1 VTVTV
6 RPVRRGEAGLVLDLV
21 RGLAEYEKLAHEV
34 EASEG
39 ALAAALFAENPRV
52 FCDIAE
58 IGGEVEGEA
67 AGFALWFYSFSTFR
81 GRHGIYLED
90 LFVRPEHRGAGVG
103 KALLVNLAQRCVREG
118 LGRLEWAVLDWNAP
132 AIAFYRSMGAR
143 LLDDWTVCRLDGA
156 ALLALG
162 GKPTQ
167 IV

>member
-1 VTVTV
+1 MTVTV

-34 EASEG
+34 EATEEG
-39 ALAAALFAENPRV
+39 LAAALFAENPRV
-52 FCDIAE
+52 FCE
-58 IGGEVEGEA
+58 IGEVDGEA

-132 AIAFYRSMGAR
+132 AIAFYSSMGAR

>member
-21 RGLAEYEKLAHEV
+21 RGLADYEKLSHEV
-34 EASEG
+34 EASEEG
-39 ALAAALFAENPRV
+39 LAAALFAENPRV
-52 FCDIAE
+52 FCE
-58 IGGEVEGEA
+58 IGEVDGKA

-103 KALLVNLAQRCVREG
+103 KALLVHLAQRCVREG
-118 LGRLEWAVLDWNAP
+118 LGRLEWAVLDWNEP
-132 AIAFYRSMGAR
+132 AIAFYGSMGAR

-162 GKPTQ
+162 GERTQ

>member
-1 VTVTV
+1 VSVTV
-6 RPVRRGEAGLVLDLV
+6 RPVRCGEAGLVLDLV

-34 EASEG
+34 EASEE
-39 ALAAALFAENPRV
+39 ALAAALFAENPRA
-52 FCDIAE
+52 FCE
-58 IGGEVEGEA
+58 IGEVDGEA

-103 KALLVNLAQRCVREG
+103 KALLVNLAERCVKEG
-118 LGRLEWAVLDWNAP
+118 LGRLEWAVLDWNQP

>member
-1 VTVTV
+1 VSVTV
-6 RPVRRGEAGLVLDLV
+6 RPVRCGEAGLVLDLV

-34 EASEG
+34 EASEEG
-39 ALAAALFAENPRV
+39 LAAALFAENPRA
-52 FCDIAE
+52 FCE
-58 IGGEVEGEA
+58 IGEVDGEA

-103 KALLVNLAQRCVREG
+103 KALLVNLAERCVKEG

>member
-1 VTVTV
+1 VVAVTV

-21 RGLAEYEKLAHEV
+21 RGLAEYEKLSHEV
-34 EASEG
+34 EATED

-52 FCDIAE
+52 FCEIA
-58 IGGEVEGEA
+58 EVEGAA
-67 AGFALWFYSFSTFR
+67 AGFALWFYTFSTFR

-103 KALLVNLAQRCVREG
+103 KALLVNLAQRCVQEG

-162 GKPTQ
+162 AERTK

>member
-34 EASEG
+34 EASEEG
-39 ALAAALFAENPRV
+39 LAAALFAESPRV
-52 FCDIAE
+52 FCE
-58 IGGEVEGEA
+58 IGEVDGRA

-103 KALLVNLAQRCVREG
+103 KALLVHLVQDG
-118 LGRLEWAVLDWNAP
+118 SLVLDTEEEITAGVLVTHGGKVVQAATAKLLEPAP
-132 AIAFYRSMGAR
+132 AAGGAS
-143 LLDDWTVCRLDGA
+143 
-156 ALLALG
+156 
-162 GKPTQ
+162 
-167 IV
+167 

>member
-1 VTVTV
+1 VSVTV
-6 RPVRRGEAGLVLDLV
+6 RPVRCGEAGLVLDLV

-34 EASEG
+34 EASEEG
-39 ALAAALFAENPRV
+39 LAAALFAENPRA
-52 FCDIAE
+52 FCE
-58 IGGEVEGEA
+58 IGEVDGEA

-103 KALLVNLAQRCVREG
+103 KALLVNLAERCVKEG
-118 LGRLEWAVLDWNAP
+118 LGRLEWAVLDWNQP